1 MVLKEP
7 ELVYDDNVVN
17 AIVSGPLSKGGIIS
31 NDESYFTINFSCV
44 PLLHSTSLIEMILRF
59 ENYDVVN
66 LYFRKECN
74 SVGHLKERFSFF
86 KTLFNI
92 ILILVILV
100 GISVCFYYYKR
111 NQIAIKILFD
121 QLTSKIIEKLNKKN
135 KSDNERLNYYVSSRD
150 ASYDENDLV
159 DVKIKTDK
167 EPFYKKAELST
178 INTKYDSI

>member
-1 MVLKEP
+1 M
-7 ELVYDDNVVN
+7 
-17 AIVSGPLSKGGIIS
+17 
-31 NDESYFTINFSCV
+31 
-44 PLLHSTSLIEMILRF
+44 PLLHSTSLIEIILRF

-74 SVGHLKERFSFF
+74 NVGHIKEKFSFF

-111 NQIAIKILFD
+111 NQAVIKILFD
-121 QLTSKIIEKLNKKN
+121 QLRAKLTEKFNKKD
-135 KSDNERLNYYVSSRD
+135 KSDNERLNYYVSSRE

-167 EPFYKKAELST
+167 EPFYKKAELSS